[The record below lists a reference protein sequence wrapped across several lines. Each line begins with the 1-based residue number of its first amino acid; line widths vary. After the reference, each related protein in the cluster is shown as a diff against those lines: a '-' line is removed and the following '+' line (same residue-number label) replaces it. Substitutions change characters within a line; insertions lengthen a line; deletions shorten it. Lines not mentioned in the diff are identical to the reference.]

1 MHSKWNNCIR
11 NYKYNS
17 LLNNKSTLTIYV
29 SVYLSVRKIDACA
42 LYLNSRLHT
51 HAKQRKWI
59 KEVKKNKKGM
69 DAHSICWLKRNKKQ
83 LTIKDE
89 YHRRTHDHNRGGT
102 YFSRLIEIYVE
113 YILYHHMEWI
123 FFQVE
128 LAINLTIDVFNQ
140 DYIKYMECLW

>member
-1 MHSKWNNCIR
+1 
-11 NYKYNS
+11 
-17 LLNNKSTLTIYV
+17 
-29 SVYLSVRKIDACA
+29 
-42 LYLNSRLHT
+42 
-51 HAKQRKWI
+51 
-59 KEVKKNKKGM
+59 M

-102 YFSRLIEIYVE
+102 SFSRLIEIYVE
-113 YILYHHMEWI
+113 YIYHHMEWI